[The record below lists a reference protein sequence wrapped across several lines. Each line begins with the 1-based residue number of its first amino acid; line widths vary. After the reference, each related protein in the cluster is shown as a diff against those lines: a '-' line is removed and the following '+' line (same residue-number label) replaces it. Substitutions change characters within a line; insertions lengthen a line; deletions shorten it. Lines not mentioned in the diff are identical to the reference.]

1 MHVTHACQ
9 YLGVLLSVVQ
19 DMYRYTWHDSLVR
32 NVKSLTFR
40 KSSSSPIQSL
50 TPDHPQS
57 TCHVSPSS
65 LSPRPLTLQLW
76 MGFFFFAR
84 GSNSSKRDGWGWQTH
99 RSMLFPSFEI
109 AIRADLIKPAC
120 IIEVFQ
126 ERLTGSR
133 YLRTSAA
140 RSTGNFGGV
149 ATETF
154 ARNVNQAPASCV
166 SHECMQ
172 EIMLHVSELCVHSF

>member
-1 MHVTHACQ
+1 MHVTRACQ
-9 YLGVLLSVVQ
+9 YLGALLSVVQ

-40 KSSSSPIQSL
+40 KNSSPPIQSL

-65 LSPRPLTLQLW
+65 PSQRPLTLQLW
-76 MGFFFFAR
+76 RVFFFFFFLTR
-84 GSNSSKRDGWGWQTH
+84 GSNGSKRDGWGQQMR

-126 ERLTGSR
+126 ETLTGSR
-133 YLRTSAA
+133 YLRTSPA

-154 ARNVNQAPASCV
+154 ARNVNQTPASCV
-166 SHECMQ
+166 SHEYM
-172 EIMLHVSELCVHSF
+172 

>member
-1 MHVTHACQ
+1 MHVTRACQ
-9 YLGVLLSVVQ
+9 YLGALLSVVQ
-19 DMYRYTWHDSLVR
+19 DMYRCTWHDSLVR

-40 KSSSSPIQSL
+40 KNSSPPIQSL

-65 LSPRPLTLQLW
+65 PSQRPLTLQLW
-76 MGFFFFAR
+76 RVFFFFFLTR
-84 GSNSSKRDGWGWQTH
+84 GSNGSKRDGWGQQMC

-126 ERLTGSR
+126 ETLTGSR
-133 YLRTSAA
+133 YLRTSPA

-149 ATETF
+149 ATETCEE
-154 ARNVNQAPASCV
+154 RKPDAS
-166 SHECMQ
+166 
-172 EIMLHVSELCVHSF
+172 LLCVP